1 MTKCPNCGAVANPV
15 RQFICGTKRPY
26 VCSKCHARSEF
37 VIPRYAPLLGGATGL
52 TMWICFERLLHYG
65 VEAFIALFVAF
76 LLSACANYGL
86 FWALGRLRPQV
97 EVSNQNAPV
106 AAQ

>member
-1 MTKCPNCGAVANPV
+1 
-15 RQFICGTKRPY
+15 
-26 VCSKCHARSEF
+26 
-37 VIPRYAPLLGGATGL
+37 
-52 TMWICFERLLHYG
+52 MWICFERLLHYG